1 MHASRSCAFVVEVRA
16 MIRALALIP
25 PLAASAFGLVAT
37 ACSSSSG
44 PAAASD
50 SGADQSAADVG
61 AVDTGSPDGESI
73 DTGSVADSSTAADTE
88 AVAEGGP
95 ATDGGGDSSLA
106 ACQQT
111 CEANDMAGFDKFVE
125 DVLATCA
132 CVAGSACNA
141 DCVTECADASTLTM
155 GSTCAACLRMQ
166 TGASPRPVCVTT
178 AGTLCF
184 GDSTCDSFLACVQ
197 GC

>member
-1 MHASRSCAFVVEVRA
+1 MS
-16 MIRALALIP
+16 RALVLT
-25 PLAASAFGLVAT
+25 LAVAACTFVGLAP

-44 PAAASD
+44 SSAASD
-50 SGADQSAADVG
+50 SGADQSAADTST
-61 AVDTGSPDGESI
+61 VDTASPDGEST
-73 DTGSVADSSTAADTE
+73 DTGSAADSSSASDTG
-88 AVAEGGP
+88 VAEDGP
-95 ATDGGGDSSLA
+95 AADGGGDGSLA

-141 DCVTECADASTLTM
+141 DCTAECADASTLMM
-155 GSTCAACLRMQ
+155 GSTCAACLRTQ
-166 TGASPRPVCVTT
+166 TGTSPHPMRVTT

-184 GDSTCDSFLACVQ
+184 GDSTCDSFLSCVQ